1 VKREPE
7 MKAFVEEKM
16 KETRGEFMLWIR
28 DQTGEDLKKILWER
42 MEMNGSK
49 WLGHATPKS

>member
-1 VKREPE
+1 